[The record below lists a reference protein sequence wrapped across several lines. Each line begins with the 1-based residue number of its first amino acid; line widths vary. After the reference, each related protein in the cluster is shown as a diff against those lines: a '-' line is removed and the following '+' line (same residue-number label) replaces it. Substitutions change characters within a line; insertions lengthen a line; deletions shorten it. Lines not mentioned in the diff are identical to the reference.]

1 MKGNADKES
10 SRFVPNHHD
19 DPIKD
24 VVWVLNVAEGA
35 VNEDFEQ
42 HLQGKEAREDDVAY
56 LQGIGELLWLGKKGR
71 DGLLSIC

>member
-10 SRFVPNHHD
+10 YRFVPNHHD

-24 VVWVLNVAEGA
+24 VVWVLNVAEGDL
-35 VNEDFEQ
+35 NEDFQQ
-42 HLQGKEAREDDVAY
+42 HLQGKEAREDDVAD
-56 LQGIGELLWLGKKGR
+56 LQGVGELLWLGKKGR